1 MPVYKDKQRGTY
13 YVSCYSKIT
22 HKKKT
27 KRGFKTKKAAVAW
40 ENDFRYQRKHMAN
53 KECNYKFLDSALFR
67 RYAIRQYYT

>member
-40 ENDFRYQRKHMAN
+40 EK
-53 KECNYKFLDSALFR
+53 
-67 RYAIRQYYT
+67 